1 MAEDLLEKGSPGRIR
16 TSVFGSKGLANSR
29 FCSENLLYDEVRD
42 DFKNWLLRR
51 MSEATA
57 KCYVSYLD
65 RHLSDSKIEGID
77 DLLNISAGIDS
88 GWNWYAKSVRNL
100 INYYWENRLISKEW
114 GIELKETLKLKKIGT
129 DTYVPSDG
137 VVQSMLLKCNNPD
150 MQLLMQLVYFSG
162 IRVTEAVKILNE
174 FDPKR
179 MHQDG
184 DVTYYDIDWER
195 GTKKAFKAFMPSDF
209 ANQLCKMNLS
219 VEASRKY
226 FRACGL
232 GLKYGRNYFIDKCVK
247 AGIQESLIK
256 YMIGHSNGSVLMTN
270 YLDKL
275 NNSTVSY
282 EKVMPALRDVM
293 EG

>member
-195 GTKKAFKAFMPSDF
+195 GTKKAFKAFKNFVDSGELD
-209 ANQLCKMNLS
+209 
-219 VEASRKY
+219 VELLIAYKEALY
-226 FRACGL
+226 
-232 GLKYGRNYFIDKCVK
+232 K
-247 AGIQESLIK
+247 A
-256 YMIGHSNGSVLMTN
+256 N
-270 YLDKL
+270 YLLDVYLDEKRKRGKYTYK
-275 NNSTVSY
+275 TVPQANR
-282 EKVMPALRDVM
+282 EPAKESIIHAKHFYTQIATFLKGV
-293 EG
+293 